1 MAQEH
6 EDHFH
11 LKFFLRDL
19 VPGHRIPLLAAFALT
34 LVSVPALA
42 HDMWIEPSTFIPI
55 AGDIVSIRLRVGQKL
70 LGDPLPRDPQLV
82 KDFVVEES
90 KVRKPVVGRDGGDP
104 AGFVRPT
111 SALAVV
117 GYQSQASVVEMTA
130 DKFNQYLAEEGL
142 DAVLAE
148 RTRQH
153 MTGSGAKD
161 LFTRC
166 AKALLY
172 TGAARGAQDRPL
184 GFDLELVAEKNPY
197 ETNGDVPIR
206 LTYQNHPL
214 AGALVVAINRLRP
227 DNKLT
232 ARTDATGRVHFHFTP
247 GGPWLVKAVHMV
259 AAADR
264 TKADWAS
271 YWASLTFQP
280 DSTLLGSAFRRTIE
294 TR

>member
-1 MAQEH
+1 MMRPLCLHAA
-6 EDHFH
+6 
-11 LKFFLRDL
+11 R
-19 VPGHRIPLLAAFALT
+19 LLAAVALT

-42 HDMWIEPSTFIPI
+42 HDMWIEPSTFLPVP
-55 AGDIVSIRLRVGQKL
+55 GDIVPIRLRVGQKL
-70 LGDPLPRDPQLV
+70 LGDPMPRDPQLV

-90 KVRKPVVGRDGGDP
+90 VGAGVGKNRARKPVVGRDGGDP

-111 SALAVV
+111 SGLAVV
-117 GYQSQASVVEMTA
+117 GYQSHPSVVDMTA

-142 DAVLAE
+142 EAIVAE
-148 RTRQH
+148 RRRRH
-153 MTGSGAKD
+153 LSGSGARD

-184 GFDLELVAEKNPY
+184 GFELELVAEKNPY

-206 LTYQNHPL
+206 LTYQNRPL

-227 DNKLT
+227 DDRLT
-232 ARTDATGRVHFHFTP
+232 ARTDAAGRVHFHFTP
-247 GGPWLVKAVHMV
+247 GGLWLVKAVHMV

-264 TKADWAS
+264 ARADWAS

-280 DSTLLGSAFRRTIE
+280 DSTINQTH
-294 TR
+294 

>member
-1 MAQEH
+1 MMRALCLH
-6 EDHFH
+6 AA
-11 LKFFLRDL
+11 R
-19 VPGHRIPLLAAFALT
+19 LLAAVALT

-42 HDMWIEPSTFIPI
+42 HDMWIEPSTFLPVP
-55 AGDIVSIRLRVGQKL
+55 GDIVPIRLRVGQKL
-70 LGDPLPRDPQLV
+70 LGDPMPRDPQLV

-90 KVRKPVVGRDGGDP
+90 VGAGVGKNRARKPVVGRDGGDP

-111 SALAVV
+111 SGLAVV
-117 GYQSQASVVEMTA
+117 GYQSHPSVVDMTA

-142 DAVLAE
+142 EAIVAE
-148 RTRQH
+148 RRRRH
-153 MTGSGAKD
+153 LSGSGARD

-184 GFDLELVAEKNPY
+184 GFELELVAEKNPY

-206 LTYQNHPL
+206 LTYRNRPL

-227 DNKLT
+227 DDRLT
-232 ARTDATGRVHFHFTP
+232 ARTDAAGRVHFHFTP
-247 GGPWLVKAVHMV
+247 GGLWLVKAVHMV

-264 TKADWAS
+264 ARADWAS

-280 DSTLLGSAFRRTIE
+280 DSTINQTH
-294 TR
+294 